1 MGYSHLKCERR
12 LRSGPGFFDVRQ
24 GPSHNHPE
32 SCAGV
37 VVCSACSHL
46 NLWRLHPKFPT
57 HSKPKTA
64 QETVCSELLLSLGC
78 LAALMLGVALW
89 YVARPKP
96 WDTASIVAAHPP
108 GFNVSEDGKSV
119 SFHYQLE
126 NRTSTDYTITT
137 ADQIKFTM
145 RLRNGTLLPPF
156 PALDKVLLLP
166 LEIPAKQKAELFFQL
181 PASNLPVRSA
191 AETDAA
197 YHERLRGY
205 CNEHYRNAG
214 GFVLFDDSHH
224 YQIDLPRWRDT
235 PKKP

>member
-1 MGYSHLKCERR
+1 
-12 LRSGPGFFDVRQ
+12 
-24 GPSHNHPE
+24 
-32 SCAGV
+32 
-37 VVCSACSHL
+37 
-46 NLWRLHPKFPT
+46 
-57 HSKPKTA
+57 
-64 QETVCSELLLSLGC
+64 
-78 LAALMLGVALW
+78 MLGVALW

-166 LEIPAKQKAELFFQL
+166 FLIPAKQKAELFFSCPRPICLCVPQQKRTR
-181 PASNLPVRSA
+181 P
-191 AETDAA
+191 TM
-197 YHERLRGY
+197 RGF
-205 CNEHYRNAG
+205 AG
-214 GFVLFDDSHH
+214 IAMSITEMQAGSC
-224 YQIDLPRWRDT
+224 
-235 PKKP
+235 